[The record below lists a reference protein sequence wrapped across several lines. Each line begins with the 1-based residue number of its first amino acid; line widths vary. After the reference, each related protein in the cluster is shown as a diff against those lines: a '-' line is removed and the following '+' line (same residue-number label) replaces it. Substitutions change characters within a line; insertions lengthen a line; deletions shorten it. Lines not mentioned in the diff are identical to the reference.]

1 MKKTL
6 LLCLLILLLFPVM
19 GVAQVSTAA
28 IKRIIEQEF
37 FIKTR
42 NEVILDDLSAD
53 HWTAALMG
61 MTEQLSSGQMKQVET
76 QASFTDSHN
85 TTDVEIAANQQVAD
99 ASEEMR
105 PSEGLCE
112 RQTAA
117 SGLVSSDVKMR
128 AAAESISQQNLTST
142 LNLPGTVGA
151 QGPGVRGERNL
162 WQIQT
167 IYQPGESMNGA
178 VGEATGVTPDDGT
191 RIYGDLFPNFYTQDT
206 YPNVDFSDD
215 VTTDEETDLLAFYEN
230 ICQTT
235 SLPNPSPVLLRDP
248 QQQDILRDINDIA
261 AVQGLACYSVSS
273 QAALYQEGSGESA
286 DFIRAILAQGGGI
299 DEDEMESIMGP
310 NNRPSFMA
318 QMKVLT
324 HYMNNGAGQ
333 AAENVNHPADLQRKV
348 VLQDAANLMLKYETY
363 KTLKQTAAN
372 LVMINELDLR
382 DEAAEYYAS
391 DSRAPYQQD

>member
-6 LLCLLILLLFPVM
+6 LLCLLILLLFPMV

-28 IKRIIEQEF
+28 IKRIIEREF
-37 FIKTR
+37 FVKTR
-42 NEVILDDLSAD
+42 EDVILDDLSAD
-53 HWTAALMG
+53 NWTAALMK
-61 MTEQLSSGQMKQVET
+61 MTEQISAGQTKQIET

-85 TTDVEIAANQQVAD
+85 LNDVEIAANQQVAD
-99 ASEEMR
+99 TVEEMR
-105 PSEGLCE
+105 PSKGLCE

-117 SGLVSSDVKMR
+117 AGLVSSDIKMK
-128 AAAESISQQNLTST
+128 AASENMSREKLSSS

-151 QGPGVRGERNL
+151 PGPGVRQERRL
-162 WQIQT
+162 RQVQT
-167 IYQPGESMNGA
+167 VYQSGDTMNGA
-178 VGEATGVTPDDGT
+178 VGEALGVTPADST
-191 RIYGDLFPNFYTQDT
+191 RLNADLFPGFYTKAT
-206 YPNVDFSDD
+206 YPNVDFSDAE
-215 VTTDEETDLLAFYEN
+215 TTDEETDLLAFQDN

-235 SLPNPSPVLLRDP
+235 NLPNPPPVLLRDP
-248 QQQDILRDINDIA
+248 QQQDVLRDINDMA
-261 AVQGLACYSVSS
+261 AVQGLACYGVQS

-286 DFIRAILAQGGGI
+286 EYIRAILAQSGV
-299 DEDEMESIMGP
+299 EDEEEIESIMGP
-310 NNRPSFMA
+310 NDKPSFMA

-333 AAENVNHPADLQRKV
+333 AAENVSHPADLQRKV

-363 KTLKQTAAN
+363 KALKQTAAN